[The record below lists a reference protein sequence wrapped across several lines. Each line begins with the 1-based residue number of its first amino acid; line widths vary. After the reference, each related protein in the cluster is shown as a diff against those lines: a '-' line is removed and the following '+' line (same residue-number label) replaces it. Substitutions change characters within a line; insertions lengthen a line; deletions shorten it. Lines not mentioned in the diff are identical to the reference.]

1 MFWVAMAHVRAM
13 AAAICSDD
21 DCPVSSVINISG
33 SSPPPK
39 KFRGRQRQL
48 RLSHCV
54 QLPQDAL
61 VAYKVTLAGY
71 LTTSTIGLAA

>member
-13 AAAICSDD
+13 AAAICSHD

-39 KFRGRQRQL
+39 KFRG
-48 RLSHCV
+48 
-54 QLPQDAL
+54 AL
-61 VAYKVTLAGY
+61 LVSTSLLFVEAVVVLEEAVVVFEDVVDVAW
-71 LTTSTIGLAA
+71 SS